1 MDKTRSATGFVLFAA
16 AISGLNHVLSEP
28 LARASGDSAMFTA
41 VRVTIAVAALM
52 VVVAANPRTRASV
65 SGLTEMQV
73 GRIVGL
79 GTLAGLP
86 FALYFSG
93 VAAVGA
99 AGANLVR
106 TSLMFLVALAA
117 IWLFRERLTAPQWV
131 GVGSMFAA
139 SIAIGLP
146 NTMPAQ
152 IGGEVLVVAI
162 ASLAW
167 GAEALF
173 AKRALADIPVGIA
186 ACGRLVVAAIWL
198 YGLVLWRGSERV
210 VLGWSGEQW
219 LGMIATSLLLAGYVG
234 CWYGALQ
241 RAPVTYVATL
251 LLLAPLATK
260 AVAVLAGRQPVNVA
274 VALGAL
280 AMIIAA
286 AVFVRRMPQ
295 IAPRT
300 G

>member
-1 MDKTRSATGFVLFAA
+1 MDQMRAATGFVLFAA

-28 LARASGDSAMFTA
+28 LARASGDSVMFTA
-41 VRVTIAVAALM
+41 VRVSFAAAALM
-52 VVVAANPRTRASV
+52 VVAAADPRTRGAIP
-65 SGLTEMQV
+65 GLTEVQV
-73 GRIVGL
+73 GRMLGL

-117 IWLFRERLTAPQWV
+117 IRLFRERLTVPQ
-131 GVGSMFAA
+131 GVGAGLMFAA
-139 SIAIGLP
+139 SIAVGLP
-146 NTMPAQ
+146 DAVPAQ
-152 IGGEVLVVAI
+152 IGAEALLVVI
-162 ASLAW
+162 AALAW

-186 ACGRLVVAAIWL
+186 ASGRLVVAAIWL

-210 VLGWSGEQW
+210 ILGWSGEQW
-219 LGMIATSLLLAGYVG
+219 LGAVGTSILLAGYVG
-234 CWYGALQ
+234 CWYGALK

-251 LLLAPLATK
+251 MLAAPVATK
-260 AVAVLAGRQPVNVA
+260 VISALAGQPVSVGMVVIGVVA
-274 VALGAL
+274 TAF
-280 AMIIAA
+280 AA
-286 AVFVRRMPQ
+286 WVVVRFLPQPMPVC
-295 IAPRT
+295 
-300 G
+300 